1 MSDTGAHQFRLSLM
15 NASSFHAA
23 HLLPAQ
29 AALDPKALPYAVLD
43 HLGVLRV
50 QGKDAGSFLQ
60 AQLTQDILSL
70 PNGQARLAGY
80 CTPKGRLLA
89 TFWVIRHDLPPAG
102 PSATGTPA
110 AEADP
115 AGTLPTFWLV
125 CARDIA
131 ASITKRLSMYVLRAK
146 VRIEDASAQYL
157 LLGFFGGLD
166 DARRPLGDA
175 PAMPAAQLPAVTLTE
190 TTTDLLT
197 TSARQCL
204 GADRTLSRC
213 LLIVPPEQLADRTG
227 EDGVIHYHFSANDW
241 LQLAVASGV
250 PWISAPSQELFV
262 PQMVNLDLT
271 DGISF
276 TKGCYPGQEIVARS
290 KYLGKQK
297 RRMFAGLCSGQLPL
311 PGTDILAYDGTPV
324 GIVVLAASLSVH
336 GEHPP
341 AQPAEQTTETSGN
354 ELLTVACKRY
364 LVLFEARLD
373 AVGSQPQSPGMI
385 ATSLLIGEAAIGL
398 LQQPYTIP
406 EV

>member
-1 MSDTGAHQFRLSLM
+1 M

-23 HLLPAQ
+23 HLLPPQ
-29 AALDPKALPYAVLD
+29 ATIDPNALPYAVLE
-43 HLGVLRV
+43 HLGVVRV
-50 QGKDAGSFLQ
+50 AGKDAASFLQ
-60 AQLTQDILSL
+60 AQLTQDILPL
-70 PNGQARLAGY
+70 QNGQARLAGY

-89 TFWVIRHDLPPAG
+89 TFWVIRQDMPGASPTTAA
-102 PSATGTPA
+102 PQTGTADASTDTPA
-110 AEADP
+110 SAPDDA
-115 AGTLPTFWLV
+115 LPTFWLV

-146 VRIEDASAQYL
+146 VKVEDASAHYL
-157 LLGFFGGLD
+157 LLGFFGQIDEAL
-166 DARRPLGDA
+166 RPLGATIGHGAAA
-175 PAMPAAQLPAVTLTE
+175 PLPTVQLTE

-197 TSARQCL
+197 TPARQYL
-204 GADRTLSRC
+204 GPERQLFRS
-213 LLIVPPEQLADRTG
+213 LLIIPPEQVANRTG
-227 EDGVIHYHFSANDW
+227 DDGVIHYRFSANDW

-276 TKGCYPGQEIVARS
+276 KKGCYPGQEIVARS

-311 PGTDILAYDGTPV
+311 PGTDILAYDGTPI
-324 GIVVLAASLSVH
+324 GIVVLAASLAVH

-341 AQPAEQTTETSGN
+341 APPETEDGPAPTET

-364 LVLFEARLD
+364 LVLFEARID
-373 AVGSQPQSPGMI
+373 AVGAQPKSAGMI

-398 LQQPYTIP
+398 LQQPYPMPDI
-406 EV
+406 